1 MDSAEIYLSLL
12 RPGMGP
18 SPVGAPVIGEAV
30 CNGFEGQ
37 IEISTWDWKLHTP
50 EEARDTSGGGTGG
63 AATAGA
69 AAGGA
74 ASVTSKVN
82 TAQNKAN
89 QKVSSLT
96 REMTELTSKAKWDA
110 LAPGVRERKIRDFFE
125 KQAKLEVGQA
135 RDQAQAEQRAAGA
148 ADGGGDQ
155 AGGGQ
160 TNRNYEFTFSKRV
173 DIATTQMLNSMKAGD
188 IFPTG
193 VLTVHQ
199 RSSNAGLSLVVTVQ
213 KVRLTDYT
221 LKVDTTETMTDMTE
235 EWTARFEALAYVYKN
250 RRTIDKTEDIG
261 QAAAKVASQG
271 TVRVFTMKN
280 IGLPF

>member
-37 IEISTWDWKLHTP
+37 IEISSWDWKLHTP
-50 EEARDTSGGGTGG
+50 EVAQQAGGGTTSGSESGGGGG
-63 AATAGA
+63 T
-69 AAGGA
+69 
-74 ASVTSKVN
+74 SVTSRVN
-82 TAQNKAN
+82 VAQNRAN
-89 QKVSSLT
+89 QKVNSLT

-110 LAPGVRERKIRDFFE
+110 LAPGARERKIRDFFE
-125 KQAKLEVGQA
+125 KQAKQQVGEV
-135 RDQAQAEQRAAGA
+135 RDQAQAEQRAAVGTTGSDDSGA
-148 ADGGGDQ
+148 GA
-155 AGGGQ
+155 
-160 TNRNYEFTFSKRV
+160 TNQNYMFNFSKRV

-188 IFPTG
+188 VFPTA

-199 RSSNAGLSLVVTVQ
+199 RSSNSGLSLVITVQ
-213 KVRLTDYT
+213 KLRLLDYT
-221 LKVDTTETMTDMTE
+221 LKVDMTDTMTDMTE
-235 EWTARFEALAYVYKN
+235 DWTARFEALAYVYKN
-250 RRTIDKTEDIG
+250 RRIIDKTEDVG

-271 TVRVFTMKN
+271 TVRMFTMKN

>member
-18 SPVGAPVIGEAV
+18 SPVGAPVVGEAV

-50 EEARDTSGGGTGG
+50 EEARDTGGGGSGGGGTGATPG
-63 AATAGA
+63 ATPGA
-69 AAGGA
+69 I
-74 ASVTSKVN
+74 STTSKVN
-82 TAQNKAN
+82 AAQNRAN

-96 REMTELTSKAKWDA
+96 REMTELTSKNKWDA

-125 KQAKLEVGQA
+125 KQAKEEVNA
-135 RDQAQAEQRAAGA
+135 VREEAQAGVAGGTT
-148 ADGGGDQ
+148 GGGQ
-155 AGGGQ
+155 EGGGGQ
-160 TNRNYEFTFSKRV
+160 TNRNYEFNFSKRV
-173 DIATTQMLNSMKAGD
+173 DIATTQMLNSMKSGD
-188 IFPTG
+188 VFPTA
-193 VLTVHQ
+193 VMTVHQ
-199 RSSNAGLSLVVTVQ
+199 RSSNAGLSLVITVQ
-213 KVRLTDYT
+213 KLRLIDYT
-221 LKVDTTETMTDMTE
+221 LKVDMTETMTDMTE
-235 EWTARFEALAYVYKN
+235 QWTARFEALAYVYKN

-261 QAAAKVASQG
+261 QAAAKAASQG

>member
-50 EEARDTSGGGTGG
+50 EEARDTGGGSGGGTPG
-63 AATAGA
+63 AAPGA
-69 AAGGA
+69 TPGA
-74 ASVTSKVN
+74 ISTTSKVN
-82 TAQNKAN
+82 AAQSRAN

-125 KQAKLEVGQA
+125 KQAKQEVNA
-135 RDQAQAEQRAAGA
+135 VRDEAQAGVAGGI
-148 ADGGGDQ
+148 GGGEQ

-160 TNRNYEFTFSKRV
+160 SNRNYEFNFSKRV
-173 DIATTQMLNSMKAGD
+173 DLATTQMLNSMKAGD
-188 IFPTG
+188 VFPTG
-193 VLTVHQ
+193 VMTVHQ
-199 RSSNAGLSLVVTVQ
+199 RSSNAGLSLVITVQ
-213 KVRLTDYT
+213 KLRLIDYT
-221 LKVDTTETMTDMTE
+221 LKVDMTETMTDMTE
-235 EWTARFEALAYVYKN
+235 QWTARFEALAYVYKN